1 MAAEI
6 DALRAI
12 ADQIIRSNPLDP
24 ATWDVDFSPCLPIA
38 KAHLHT
44 WSVDV
49 SNLPPLYQINCK
61 TDLRIVSKPC

>member
-49 SNLPPLYQINCK
+49 SNLPPPLS
-61 TDLRIVSKPC
+61 D